1 MFCKIEYTSNYA
13 TMMIEVP
20 NANESYV
27 MSGINY
33 EILNRKLQLYKHS
46 FDYNFCKRKYNE
58 YALMELDAFR
68 ECLMDPKKIGEI
80 GHLCSFIM
88 WVKNKDQHEYRDSLG
103 DYGLIHLLFHCLEST
118 HHAELH
124 AEYIH
129 TLFKEDIK
137 LA

>member
-1 MFCKIEYTSNYA
+1 M
-13 TMMIEVP
+13 TMMIKYLMQM
-20 NANESYV
+20 NLNV

-33 EILNRKLQLYKHS
+33 EIQNRKLQSYKHS

-58 YALMELDAFR
+58 YALMKLDDFR
-68 ECLMDPKKIGEI
+68 ECLKDPQKIGEI

-88 WVKNKDQHEYRDSLG
+88 WVKNKERHEYRDSLG
-103 DYGLIHLLFHCLEST
+103 DYGLIHLLFHCLESKEN
-118 HHAELH
+118 ANLH

-137 LA
+137 LV